1 MALSSHKYPVYENL
15 DNSKRLHSE
24 NDEPAKVFKY
34 FDPITANSDLT
45 QAEWYHHGYR
55 HRKGQPALVR
65 TDGHQEWWDMDT
77 RHNPTGPAIIRADGT
92 GTFYIY
98 DEELTPE
105 KIKAKCGARVST
117 KPPYFESQTDKMIWL
132 QYAAKLMADPMN
144 AAILLQ
150 KALAAEISREIDQ
163 EIIKA
168 IVTGSKFQTLSLSP
182 ELCARTEP
190 TRIDL
195 STPQSTRLGAALRQ
209 AFLRLPSAQS

>member
-24 NDEPAKVFKY
+24 NDEPAKVTKY
-34 FDPITANSDLT
+34 FDPISSNDLT

-65 TDGHQEWWDMDT
+65 TDGHQEWWNMDT

-98 DEELTPE
+98 DRELTPE
-105 KIKAKCGARVST
+105 KIKAKCGAGVST
-117 KPPYFESQTDKMIWL
+117 KPPYFESQTDRMIWL
-132 QYAAKLMADPMN
+132 QYAAKEVDNPIHA
-144 AAILLQ
+144 AAILQ
-150 KALAAEISREIDQ
+150 KVMAAEIQYEIDR

-168 IVTGSKFQTLSLSP
+168 IVMESKFQTLSLSP

-190 TRIDL
+190 IRIDL
-195 STPQSTRLGAALRQ
+195 STPRSSRLGAALRQ
-209 AFLRLPSAQS
+209 AFQR